1 MPKTSRSATSK
12 NDAVSKPDR
21 MKSSAL
27 TAEPLGLEKI
37 WMDQFIERIGKT
49 PQSKVTLCIIT
60 ETYARN
66 GWQFPK
72 RLNDWTA
79 AVMKSLAEGEKPF
92 PMPKGKHIPTLQ
104 IVVFIR
110 KLQGQG
116 YELGRAKERAKHKF
130 GIGIPAINKA
140 LRQLD
145 ICPKVIASL
154 R

>member
-79 AVMKSLAEGEKPF
+79 AVMKSLADGKKPF
-92 PMPKGKHIPTLQ
+92 PMPRGKRIPTLE
-104 IVVFIR
+104 IVVFVKR
-110 KLQGQG
+110 LQNKG
-116 YELGRAKERAKHKF
+116 YELGQAKERAKTQF
-130 GIGIPAINKA
+130 DLGIPAINKA

-145 ICPKVIASL
+145 ITQLDMADL
-154 R
+154 

>member
-1 MPKTSRSATSK
+1 MPKTSKSTTSK

-92 PMPKGKHIPTLQ
+92 APSRRSGPHL
-104 IVVFIR
+104 V
-110 KLQGQG
+110 
-116 YELGRAKERAKHKF
+116 
-130 GIGIPAINKA
+130 
-140 LRQLD
+140 RQSANRRS
-145 ICPKVIASL
+145 VSL
-154 R
+154 LEI